1 LTYLDGRIDFYAV
14 FESLVHQIIEEG
26 GLETTLLIYKVTFEE
41 TKKKDFLK
49 FINSIQ

>member
-26 GLETTLLIYKVTFEE
+26 GLETTLLIYKVTFEG
-41 TKKKDFLK
+41 KKIKIF
-49 FINSIQ
+49 